1 MHSLKVNIFK
11 YSSESVISLYIYIP
25 VFQIKVEL
33 IHKLPI
39 IPFIAI
45 VSGSQRHAPC
55 LNT

>member
-1 MHSLKVNIFK
+1 MHSLKANIFK

-33 IHKLPI
+33 IHKSPI

>member
-1 MHSLKVNIFK
+1 MHSLKANIFK
-11 YSSESVISLYIYIP
+11 YSSESVISLYIYI
-25 VFQIKVEL
+25 FQIKVEL
-33 IHKLPI
+33 IHKSPV